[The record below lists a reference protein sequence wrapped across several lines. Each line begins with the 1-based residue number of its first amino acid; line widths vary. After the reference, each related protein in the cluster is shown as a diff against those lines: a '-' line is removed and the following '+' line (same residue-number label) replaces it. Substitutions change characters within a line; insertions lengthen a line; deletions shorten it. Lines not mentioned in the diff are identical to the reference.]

1 MRNSAYYAVHPNT
14 HGSPAGPAA
23 EAFCAL
29 VLRVALVDATVTA
42 ERSLELAYKLFA
54 QAQLRQSWQSRTAA
68 VVRELVRVQCST
80 TDEYPAP
87 LPPHHRASGTGVPR
101 TTALPE
107 WGYPAPP
114 RYRNGGTPHHRAT
127 GTAVPRITAL
137 PERRYPA
144 PPRYR
149 TSAFTFALTSIAER
163 SCGDHRRWASMLV
176 EG

>member
-1 MRNSAYYAVHPNT
+1 MHSNT

-29 VLRVALVDATVTA
+29 VLRVALVDAAVTA

-54 QAQLRQSWQSRTAA
+54 QAQLRRWQSHAAA
-68 VVRELVRVQCST
+68 VVRELVRYSAALPKST
-80 TDEYPAP
+80 
-87 LPPHHRASGTGVPR
+87 PHHCPR

-107 WGYPAPP
+107 RGYPAP
-114 RYRNGGTPHHRAT
+114 
-127 GTAVPRITAL
+127 L
-137 PERRYPA
+137 
-144 PPRYR
+144 RYR
-149 TSAFTFALTSIAER
+149 TSAFTFALTSIAEH